1 MAAQQPVPQTPE
13 QQLQAAK
20 VLRFVAYF
28 EICAMP
34 WIILATFLIPG
45 ANLCAASSAA
55 PYIVCESFFG
65 YTLAAVMV
73 WIMGAGFVVL
83 NIAERSEVKAKEQL
97 GHAKLVPQ
105 SPTERF

>member
-20 VLRFVAYF
+20 AMRFVAYF

-45 ANLCAASSAA
+45 ANLCTASATA

-73 WIMGAGFVVL
+73 WIMCAGFVVL
-83 NIAERSEVKAKEQL
+83 NIAQRNEAKAKALL
-97 GHAKLVPQ
+97 GANTV
-105 SPTERF
+105 STNVRERF